1 MRKTLLLIFVLGLA
15 GCEPEPAGTAI
26 TNVTVI
32 DAVNGVRENQTVL
45 FDGDEITAIHSAS
58 IDTSAARS
66 IDGEGKYLIP
76 GLWDFHVHL
85 TYDDRFTESMP
96 AIFLYYGIT
105 SIRDTGGL
113 MRKMLPVVEKL
124 RANNAIAP
132 RLFFAGPLLDGNFVV
147 YDGQSR
153 SEIGVQNATPEKA
166 RARIRQ
172 LKNLGVDFIKIYE
185 MVRPD
190 IFEAMVETANEFQLP
205 IDSHVPLSMRAS
217 VAGPLVD
224 SIEHLRNI
232 EMDCAENA
240 PELHEIRLEKLKNP
254 GGMSGF
260 DLRSSL
266 HELQR
271 LPAITNYDGERCDR
285 TLEALKS
292 TIQVPTL
299 RLLSMGLMPPY
310 FRDDWNDAL
319 TLLPV
324 NVSESWREAAV
335 NQMSN
340 GRSEVDTT
348 FAEWGLFL
356 TGRAHAAAV
365 PIGAGTDTPIG
376 LAIPG
381 YSLHT
386 ELEFLV
392 RAGLSPIEALQS
404 ATIRPAEYFSLQDEI
419 GTVDIGKKADLVL
432 LDANPLEDIA
442 NTRSINTIVSR
453 GRVLSRDNLSN
464 LIVSGQ
470 ETLQ

>member
-1 MRKTLLLIFVLGLA
+1 MRKTLLLIFSLCIA
-15 GCEPEPAGTAI
+15 GCEQEPSGTAI

-32 DAVNGVRENQTVL
+32 DSVNGVRENQTVV
-45 FDGDEITAIHSAS
+45 FDGDVITAIHSAS
-58 IDTSAARS
+58 VDVAAGRYV
-66 IDGEGKYLIP
+66 DGTAKYLIP

-85 TYDDRFTESMP
+85 TYDDRLTGSMP

-105 SIRDTGGL
+105 SVRDTGGL
-113 MRKMLPVVEKL
+113 MHKIHPLIDRL
-124 RANNAIAP
+124 RADDAISP
-132 RLFFAGPLLDGNFVV
+132 RVFFAGPLLDGNFVV
-147 YDGQSR
+147 YDGNSR
-153 SEIGVQNATPEKA
+153 PEIGVQNATAEQA
-166 RARIRQ
+166 RARITE
-172 LKNLGVDFIKIYE
+172 LKKQGIDFIKIYE
-185 MVRPD
+185 LVSSD
-190 IFEAMVETANEFQLP
+190 VFETMVETANELELP

-232 EMDCAENA
+232 EMDCAENS

-254 GGMSGF
+254 DDMPGF
-260 DLRSSL
+260 ELRSSL
-266 HELQR
+266 HNLQR
-271 LPAITNYDGERCDR
+271 LPAISNYDEARCDR

-292 TIQVPTL
+292 TMQVPTL
-299 RLLSMGLMPPY
+299 RLLAMGLMPPY

-319 TLLPV
+319 ALLPNDV
-324 NVSESWREAAV
+324 RESWLEAAT

-340 GRSEVDTT
+340 VRVDVDTT

-356 TGRAHAAAV
+356 TGRAHAASV

-392 RAGLSPIEALQS
+392 RAGLSPIEALHS
-404 ATIRPAEYFSLQDEI
+404 ATVRPAEYFSLQDDM

-432 LDANPLEDIA
+432 LDANPLENIEHI
-442 NTRSINTIVSR
+442 RSIHTVVSR
-453 GRVLSRDNLSN
+453 GQLFDR
-464 LIVSGQ
+464 
-470 ETLQ
+470 ETLSKFIDPAQRMQQ

>member
-1 MRKTLLLIFVLGLA
+1 
-15 GCEPEPAGTAI
+15 
-26 TNVTVI
+26 
-32 DAVNGVRENQTVL
+32 
-45 FDGDEITAIHSAS
+45 AS
-58 IDTSAARS
+58 IDASAARS

-271 LPAITNYDGERCDR
+271 LPAITNYDAERC
-285 TLEALKS
+285 
-292 TIQVPTL
+292 
-299 RLLSMGLMPPY
+299 
-310 FRDDWNDAL
+310 
-319 TLLPV
+319 
-324 NVSESWREAAV
+324 
-335 NQMSN
+335 
-340 GRSEVDTT
+340 
-348 FAEWGLFL
+348 
-356 TGRAHAAAV
+356 
-365 PIGAGTDTPIG
+365 
-376 LAIPG
+376 
-381 YSLHT
+381 
-386 ELEFLV
+386 
-392 RAGLSPIEALQS
+392 
-404 ATIRPAEYFSLQDEI
+404 
-419 GTVDIGKKADLVL
+419 
-432 LDANPLEDIA
+432 
-442 NTRSINTIVSR
+442 
-453 GRVLSRDNLSN
+453 
-464 LIVSGQ
+464 
-470 ETLQ
+470 

>member
-1 MRKTLLLIFVLGLA
+1 M
-15 GCEPEPAGTAI
+15 
-26 TNVTVI
+26 
-32 DAVNGVRENQTVL
+32 
-45 FDGDEITAIHSAS
+45 
-58 IDTSAARS
+58 
-66 IDGEGKYLIP
+66 
-76 GLWDFHVHL
+76 
-85 TYDDRFTESMP
+85 
-96 AIFLYYGIT
+96 
-105 SIRDTGGL
+105 
-113 MRKMLPVVEKL
+113 
-124 RANNAIAP
+124 
-132 RLFFAGPLLDGNFVV
+132 
-147 YDGQSR
+147 
-153 SEIGVQNATPEKA
+153 
-166 RARIRQ
+166 
-172 LKNLGVDFIKIYE
+172 
-185 MVRPD
+185 
-190 IFEAMVETANEFQLP
+190 
-205 IDSHVPLSMRAS
+205 
-217 VAGPLVD
+217 
-224 SIEHLRNI
+224 
-232 EMDCAENA
+232 
-240 PELHEIRLEKLKNP
+240 
-254 GGMSGF
+254 
-260 DLRSSL
+260 
-266 HELQR
+266 
-271 LPAITNYDGERCDR
+271 
-285 TLEALKS
+285 
-292 TIQVPTL
+292 
-299 RLLSMGLMPPY
+299 
-310 FRDDWNDAL
+310 
-319 TLLPV
+319 
-324 NVSESWREAAV
+324 

>member
-45 FDGDEITAIHSAS
+45 FDGDAITAIHSAS
-58 IDTSAARS
+58 IDVSAARS
-66 IDGEGKYLIP
+66 IDGAGKYLIP

-147 YDGQSR
+147 YDRQSR
-153 SEIGVQNATPEKA
+153 SEIGVQNATLEEA
-166 RARIRQ
+166 RARIMQ

-185 MVRPD
+185 MVGPD

-271 LPAITNYDGERCDR
+271 LPAITNYDEERCDR

-324 NVSESWREAAV
+324 NVSESWREAAA

-432 LDANPLEDIA
+432 LDENPLEDIV